1 MYDFLPQLSVERLDT
16 LFTKVGADIQHM
28 MYTVLNK
35 MYWSPMRRLK
45 SPFCRVYVIS
55 RGGVSREFR
64 QGLFHIILKIP
75 HKGWILSMIDEDG
88 GNKKKKTRSNKRGD
102 DLRLIKIKVAVRMV
116 MKMTFQSD
124 ANHWDCD
131 LSEFSDYFPAHDWR
145 LHWDLCQE
153 LLSSG
158 SFNVNKHSLQ
168 IDLSFKRHVNK

>member
-16 LFTKVGADIQHM
+16 LFTKVGAEIQHM

-35 MYWSPMRRLK
+35 MYWSPTRRLK
-45 SPFCRVYVIS
+45 SPFCRVHVIS

-88 GNKKKKTRSNKRGD
+88 GYKKTKLG
-102 DLRLIKIKVAVRMV
+102 LIKKIMVAVRMV
-116 MKMTFQSD
+116 MKMTFQND
-124 ANHWDCD
+124 ANYWDCD

-168 IDLSFKRHVNK
+168 INLSFKRHVNK